1 MASWEPAL
9 RRAVAQAAGGRDI
22 IEKFDHDKKVIEIKP
37 DVADPSLLRNIEAA
51 VGQLASG
58 YRVVQLT

>member
-37 DVADPSLLRNIEAA
+37 DVANPTCLRNIEAA
-51 VGQLASG
+51 GERLAFG
-58 YRVVQLT
+58 YEVVQST